1 MLKEYGVKQG
11 RTKCSGKL
19 IIKWPKANVYFFECF
34 TAALLG
40 DVLKPG
46 SEREGGREP
55 NNSLP
60 VTKIEKQ
67 HRYDNWIWFGWV
79 IIRLYATA
87 VVLRFEPRWW
97 QVLGSLHSHRKAPA
111 PHAAHRLCLFLLL
124 VQAGG
129 FGVGFFSFV
138 FFPHS
143 CICRGCPEGDLEPS
157 WPEKVT
163 SEGRGE
169 ISSPASSVLSPSQF
183 LLSPKLFSSTLG
195 ELTLLVNQGV
205 IYFWLHLEIK

>member
-60 VTKIEKQ
+60 VTEIEKQ

-87 VVLRFEPRWW
+87 VVLRFEPCWW
-97 QVLGSLHSHRKAPA
+97 QVLGSLRSHRKAPA
-111 PHAAHRLCLFLLL
+111 PHAAHCFCLFPLL

-129 FGVGFFSFV
+129 FGVGFFPLFSFPTPV
-138 FFPHS
+138 FA
-143 CICRGCPEGDLEPS
+143 GVVL
-157 WPEKVT
+157 KVT
-163 SEGRGE
+163 WSLPGQENRK
-169 ISSPASSVLSPSQF
+169 SHQWSQR
-183 LLSPKLFSSTLG
+183 
-195 ELTLLVNQGV
+195 ETLLHPSKLCAQPLS
-205 IYFWLHLEIK
+205 IPPLS

>member
-1 MLKEYGVKQG
+1 MDWAFLFFGVLKEYGVKQG

-40 DVLKPG
+40 DVLKTG

-60 VTKIEKQ
+60 VTEIEKQ

-97 QVLGSLHSHRKAPA
+97 QVLGSLPCHGKAPA
-111 PHAAHRLCLFLLL
+111 PCAPVCSSFLILRLH
-124 VQAGG
+124 AGG
-129 FGVGFFSFV
+129 CRSLVLRVWVWFFLH
-138 FFPHS
+138 P
-143 CICRGCPEGDLEPS
+143 
-157 WPEKVT
+157 
-163 SEGRGE
+163 
-169 ISSPASSVLSPSQF
+169 Q
-183 LLSPKLFSSTLG
+183 LLSSTFG
-195 ELTLLVNQGV
+195 ELTLLVNWGV
-205 IYFWLHLEIK
+205 IYFWLHLKIKCHLSYSV